1 MVKVN
6 SREESST
13 DTLGMYQTNIFLRRN
28 AIWFRNISATFNFG
42 QIGFIL

>member
-13 DTLGMYQTNIFLRRN
+13 DTLGMYQTNIVEKECYL
-28 AIWFRNISATFNFG
+28 I
-42 QIGFIL
+42 